1 MTALPRDRCSCLTC
15 GAASKLANMNPE
27 QSGDGMEWGCGEKQ
41 AYQQV
46 SLRNVRVPRQRMR
59 IQSQGLA

>member
-1 MTALPRDRCSCLTC
+1 MPDMRRRQQV
-15 GAASKLANMNPE
+15 GKREYPE
-27 QSGDGMEWGCGEKQ
+27 QSGDGIEWGCGEKQ